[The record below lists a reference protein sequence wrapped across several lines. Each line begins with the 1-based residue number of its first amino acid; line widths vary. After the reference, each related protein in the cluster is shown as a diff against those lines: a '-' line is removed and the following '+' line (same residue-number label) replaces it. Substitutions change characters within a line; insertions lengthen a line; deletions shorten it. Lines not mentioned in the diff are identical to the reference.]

1 MLATDRGVKEQKLET
16 ADKAC
21 SQGFTETKLKRNHGG
36 EHLDAVAV
44 AGSEQAATE
53 RTRVEQFWGNISPHW
68 LEFVRTC
75 RVGQG
80 IDFEDFVSW
89 VNDRAV
95 AEGVQD
101 PWAPFNT

>member
-1 MLATDRGVKEQKLET
+1 M
-16 ADKAC
+16 
-21 SQGFTETKLKRNHGG
+21 
-36 EHLDAVAV
+36 

-53 RTRVEQFWGNISPHW
+53 RTRVDQFWGNISPHW

-75 RVGQG
+75 RMGHR

-101 PWAPFNT
+101 PWVPFNT